1 MSKPVSLAL
10 FVIGVILLVL
20 GMTAADSFASQVSE
34 FFSGSPTDKAI
45 WLLIDGVFCTMVGGL
60 GLLRGARGEG

>member
-45 WLLIDGVFCTMVGGL
+45 WLLIDGVFCTMVGGWYTSN
-60 GLLRGARGEG
+60 AMQH